1 MNLILPD
8 LIKHIFIVL
17 KDAKSYK
24 PKFLCHALANY
35 TVIRENQLLKQ
46 CLRTNLQY
54 LASAQNKPKFL

>member
-35 TVIRENQLLKQ
+35 KVIRENQLLKQ
-46 CLRTNLQY
+46 CIENEF
-54 LASAQNKPKFL
+54 AVFSVSSK